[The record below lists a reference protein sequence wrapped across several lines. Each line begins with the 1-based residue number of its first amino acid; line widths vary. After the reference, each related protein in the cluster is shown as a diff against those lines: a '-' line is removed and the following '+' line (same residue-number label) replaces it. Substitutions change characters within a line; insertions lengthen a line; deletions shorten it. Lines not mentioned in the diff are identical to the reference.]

1 MKKFIL
7 LSSLIVLPFIQK
19 ASGMDIIK
27 LRDLYYQ
34 ASTDKKASEKFA
46 IATSSA
52 SDIEKTTLAG
62 YSGMSWMIKAN
73 HAFNPY
79 NKLSYFFKGKDLLN
93 GAIEADPKNV
103 ELRFL
108 RYCVQTNAP
117 AFLAYSGNII
127 SDKTV
132 IINSYSTISDADLKK
147 RIKEYM
153 LNSKDCTATEKRIF
167 Q

>member
-1 MKKFIL
+1 MKKPIL
-7 LSSLIVLPFIQK
+7 LLFFIVVPFLQNV
-19 ASGMDIIK
+19 SGMDIIK

-46 IATSSA
+46 TATSST
-52 SDIEKTTLAG
+52 SDIDKYTLAG
-62 YSGMSWMIKAN
+62 YCGMSWMIKAN

-79 NKLSYFFKGKDLLN
+79 NKLAYFFKGKDLLN
-93 GAIEADPKNV
+93 CAITSDPKNV

-117 AFLAYSGNII
+117 AFLAYSGNIT
-127 SDKTV
+127 SDKSV
-132 IINSYSTISDADLKK
+132 IMIHYPTINDTDLKK

-153 LNSKDCTATEKRIF
+153 LSSKYCTEAEKKIF
-167 Q
+167 A

>member
-1 MKKFIL
+1 MKK
-7 LSSLIVLPFIQK
+7 LITLVLFVLPFFQK

-46 IATSSA
+46 MATSSA
-52 SDIEKTTLAG
+52 LDIDKNTLAG

-117 AFLAYSGNII
+117 GFLAYSGNIS
-127 SDKTV
+127 SDKNV
-132 IINSYSTISDADLKK
+132 IITGYSAITDIDLKK

-153 LNSKDCTATEKRIF
+153 LNSKDCTATEKKIF